1 MTILVTG
8 GTGYIGSHVT
18 VQLLEAGYEVI
29 ILDNLSNSKKT
40 VIEKI
45 KKITQKD
52 LSFTEGDIRDKD
64 TLQSLF
70 SKNKISA
77 VMHFAGLK
85 SVAESELTPLKYYD
99 NNVIGSILLFQSML
113 EANVHNIVFSSSA
126 TVYGKSEE
134 IQYTEDSLLSPVN
147 VYGKTKLTVENILH
161 DLKKST
167 PRLGVAI
174 LRYFN
179 PVGAH
184 STGEIGEDPS
194 NLPNNLMPYI
204 AKVAS
209 GELKE
214 LNIYGNNYPTLDGT
228 GRRDYIHV
236 EDLAS
241 GHIKALDKIIT
252 SNEILTINLGTGYSY
267 SVLDMVNTFEKVSG
281 KKIPYRFVNR
291 RSGDLAEY
299 FANAELA
306 KKILGWEAK
315 YNLEKICSDTW
326 NSINKKTIL
335 N

>member
-18 VQLLEAGYEVI
+18 VQLLEAGYEVL

-45 KKITQKD
+45 KKITQKKF
-52 LSFTEGDIRDKD
+52 SFIEGDIRDKNI
-64 TLQSLF
+64 LQYLF

-99 NNVIGSILLFQSML
+99 NNVIGSIFLFQAML
-113 EANVHNIVFSSSA
+113 EANVNKIVFSSSA
-126 TVYGKSEE
+126 TVYGESNE
-134 IQYTEDSLLSPVN
+134 IQYHENSLLNPVN
-147 VYGKTKLTVENILH
+147 VYGRTKLIIEEILKN
-161 DLKKST
+161 LKKSNNK
-167 PRLGVAI
+167 LSIAI

-184 STGEIGEDPS
+184 SSGLIGEDPS
-194 NLPNNLMPYI
+194 NLPSNLMPYI
-204 AKVAS
+204 AKVAE

-214 LNIYGNNYPTLDGT
+214 LNIYGNDYLTLDGT

-241 GHIKALDKIIT
+241 GHIKALDKIIDG
-252 SNEILTINLGTGYSY
+252 NHVLTINLGTGNSY
-267 SVLDMVNTFEKVSG
+267 SVLEVIFAFEKASG
-281 KKIPYRFVNR
+281 GKIPYKFTNR
-291 RSGDLAEY
+291 RPGDLAEY
-299 FANAELA
+299 FANTDLA
-306 KKILGWEAK
+306 KKVLGWEAK
-315 YNLEKICSDTW
+315 HGLEKICSDTW
-326 NSINKKTIL
+326 NSIIKRN
-335 N
+335 NS

>member
-29 ILDNLSNSKKT
+29 ILDNLSNSKNT

-113 EANVHNIVFSSSA
+113 EASVHNIVFSSSA

-134 IQYTEDSLLSPVN
+134 IQYTENSSLNPVN

-161 DLKKST
+161 DLKKSN

-184 STGEIGEDPS
+184 SSGEIGEDPS

-209 GELKE
+209 GEVKE

-281 KKIPYRFVNR
+281 KKIPYRFVSR

-299 FANAELA
+299 FANADLA

-315 YNLEKICSDTW
+315 FNLEKICSDTW
-326 NSINKKTIL
+326 NSINKK
-335 N
+335 

>member
-64 TLQSLF
+64 ILKNLF
-70 SKNKISA
+70 SRNKILA

-85 SVAESELTPLKYYD
+85 SVAESEQNPLMYYE

-113 EANVHNIVFSSSA
+113 EANVYKIIFSSSA
-126 TVYGKSEE
+126 TVYGESEA
-134 IQYTEDSLLSPVN
+134 IQYHENSLLNPIN
-147 VYGKTKLTVENILH
+147 VYGKTKLAVENILR
-161 DLKKST
+161 DLKKSN
-167 PRLGVAI
+167 PSLGIAI

-179 PVGAH
+179 PVGNH
-184 STGEIGEDPS
+184 SSGLIGEDPS

-209 GELKE
+209 GELQE
-214 LNIYGNNYPTLDGT
+214 LKIYGNDYSTKDGT

-241 GHIKALDKIIT
+241 GHIKALKKIIKT
-252 SNEILTINLGTGYSY
+252 NQLLTVNLGTGKSY
-267 SVLDMVNTFEKVSG
+267 SVLEMINSFEKVSG
-281 KKIPYRFVNR
+281 KKIPYRFVDR
-291 RSGDLAEY
+291 RPGDLPEY
-299 FANAELA
+299 FANAKLA
-306 KKILGWEAK
+306 NKILGWEAK
-315 YNLEKICSDTW
+315 HGLEKICLDIW
-326 NSINKKTIL
+326 EFIQKKK